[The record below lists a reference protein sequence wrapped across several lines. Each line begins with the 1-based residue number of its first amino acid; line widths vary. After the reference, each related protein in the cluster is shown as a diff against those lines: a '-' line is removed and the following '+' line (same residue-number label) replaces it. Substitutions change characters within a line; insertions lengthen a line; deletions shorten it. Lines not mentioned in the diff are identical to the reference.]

1 MTYAEV
7 KTMLD
12 GVEISQGV
20 QVPNAYYQFED
31 DTGIAPPFICFYYTG
46 SRDLY
51 ADNTNYQKID
61 HLVVELYTRE
71 KDFTLEANLESVL
84 NAAGLTWSRAET
96 RLDDERMYVEVYD
109 MDVIIIPDD
118 TEIITEGNNNA

>member
-12 GVEISQGV
+12 AVEISSNV
-20 QVPNAYYQFED
+20 SVPNAYYQFED
-31 DTGIAPPFICFYYTG
+31 DTGIIPPFICFYFTG

-61 HLVVELYTRE
+61 HLVVELYTKE
-71 KDFTLEANLESVL
+71 KDFTLEAKLEGVL
-84 NAAGLTWSRAET
+84 NSNGLTWSREET
-96 RLDDERMYVEVYD
+96 HLDDERMYVEVYD
-109 MDVIIIPDD
+109 MDVII
-118 TEIITEGNNNA
+118 TEIITEDNGNA